1 MPRGEV
7 HTVNRAGL
15 WRNELKGELREL
27 SKHTSK
33 AEAIA
38 RGRHYAR
45 RRSAEHVIHN
55 LDGTVAE
62 RRTY

>member
-33 AEAIA
+33 ADAIA
-38 RGRHYAR
+38 RGRHYAHR
-45 RRSAEHVIHN
+45 RGAEHVIHN

-62 RRTY
+62 RHTY

>member
-33 AEAIA
+33 A
-38 RGRHYAR
+38 
-45 RRSAEHVIHN
+45 RRSPAG
-55 LDGTVAE
+55 GTTPIAAALS
-62 RRTY
+62 T

>member
-1 MPRGEV
+1 MARGEV

-38 RGRHYAR
+38 RGRQYAHR
-45 RRSAEHVIHN
+45 RRAEHVIHN
-55 LDGTVAE
+55 LDGTVAA
-62 RRTY
+62 RHTY